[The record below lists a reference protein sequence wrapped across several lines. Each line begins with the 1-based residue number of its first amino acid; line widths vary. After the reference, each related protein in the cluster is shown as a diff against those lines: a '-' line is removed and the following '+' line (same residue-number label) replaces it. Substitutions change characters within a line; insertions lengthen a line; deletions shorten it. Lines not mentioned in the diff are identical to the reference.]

1 MEAARRVIHR
11 GDQRRVLEYVTFSG
25 RSSRPGDRWF
35 YLFNLLAL
43 IAALAID
50 YALGTGG
57 IIYAL
62 AAIVLLLPNL
72 AVAVRRLHDSGHSGW
87 WLLIAIVPV
96 IGAIVLLV
104 FTLQGSEPPNQ
115 WGSGPDERAVSA
127 SGLT

>member
-1 MEAARRVIHR
+1 MSFTEAISDAFSK
-11 GDQRRVLEYVTFSG
+11 YVTFTG
-25 RSSRPGDRWF
+25 RSSRSAYWWF

-43 IAALAID
+43 VTALVID

-62 AAIVLLLPNL
+62 AAIALLLPNL

-87 WLLIAIVPV
+87 WLLIAILPV

-115 WGSGPDERAVSA
+115 WGTGPDDRAVSA